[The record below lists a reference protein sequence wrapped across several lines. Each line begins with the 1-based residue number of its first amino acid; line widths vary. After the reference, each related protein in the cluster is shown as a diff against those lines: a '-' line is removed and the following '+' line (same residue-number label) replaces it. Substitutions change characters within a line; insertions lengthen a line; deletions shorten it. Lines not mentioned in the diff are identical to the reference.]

1 LTYNADNEGDLF
13 GIAQNS
19 ARTNLAITSFGLDEK
34 NELYLTAFDGKI
46 YTLNSAVI
54 PKYASLIIY
63 AFLLGISLAAEV
75 MAKKNNHFAPEA
87 ACVAT

>member
-1 LTYNADNEGDLF
+1 MAYNADNEGDSF

-34 NELYLTAFDGKI
+34 DELYLTAFDRKI

-54 PKYASLIIY
+54 PEYASLIIH
-63 AFLLGISLAAEV
+63 AFLLRISLAAAL
-75 MAKKNNHFAPEA
+75 MDKKNNYFAPEA